1 MENIK
6 NDKKQMIMEQIKN
19 NENKELM
26 LIIAIVV
33 LIVLVVAVIS
43 SNKLSANQCIGK
55 WEEIIEVD
63 KINKWTRM
71 YVIELYE
78 GGTGKIT
85 SRLITESSYEWPND
99 ITWEIKDNIL
109 NITENDGTTTGY
121 KLKNKIL
128 TTVDGNRSYN
138 KVK

>member
-1 MENIK
+1 MEKIK
-6 NDKKQMIMEQIKN
+6 NDKKLMIMEQIKN
-19 NENKELM
+19 NKEKELM
-26 LIIAIVV
+26 LIIAIAV
-33 LIVLVVAVIS
+33 LIVLVVVIA

-63 KINKWTRM
+63 KINKWTSI

-85 SRLITESSYEWPND
+85 SKSIGESYGSDYD

-109 NITENDGTTTGY
+109 NITDQYETTTGY